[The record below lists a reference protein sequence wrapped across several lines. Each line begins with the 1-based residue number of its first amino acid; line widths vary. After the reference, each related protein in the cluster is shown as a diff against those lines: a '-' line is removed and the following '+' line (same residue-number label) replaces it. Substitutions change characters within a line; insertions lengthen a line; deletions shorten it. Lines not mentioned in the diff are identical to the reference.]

1 MRAPL
6 ATALLALLIGCDDAS
21 SATDTSADTAD
32 TSVDTADTS
41 APPDTADTADTSAP
55 PDTADTA
62 DTSTPLDTAD
72 TSEDDTASAL
82 CGCDSPASCLFA
94 KTSASCASVAQTCTG
109 QDMTPVAACGTDD
122 AMATCTR
129 GTSSITYHWSALRG
143 FLADAKAQC
152 DAGGAAAGT
161 FAVASIPAGDG
172 TPCSC
177 QRSAS
182 ACVQTFGAACSTF
195 TCDAGVESGTCSTSE
210 RLRARCVTRDGQRE
224 VVFYANGLT
233 LELAETT
240 CLGASAFQYYWFPDP
255 N

>member
-6 ATALLALLIGCDDAS
+6 ATALLVLFGCEDTS
-21 SATDTSADTAD
+21 PATDTSTSPDTD
-32 TSVDTADTS
+32 TSTLPDTDTS
-41 APPDTADTADTSAP
+41 TSP
-55 PDTADTA
+55 DTA
-62 DTSTPLDTAD
+62 DTSTSPDIAD
-72 TSEDDTASAL
+72 TSTSPDTDDTDDTAEPTDTASS

-94 KTSASCASVAQTCTG
+94 KTPASCASVAQTCTG
-109 QDMTPVAACGTDD
+109 EGMTLVTACDTDD
-122 AMATCTR
+122 VMATCTR

-152 DAGGAAAGT
+152 DAGGPAAGT
-161 FAVASIPAGDG
+161 FTVAPIPAGDG
-172 TPCSC
+172 APCSC

-182 ACVQTFGAACSTF
+182 ACVQTFGAACASF
-195 TCDAGVESGTCSTSE
+195 TCDAGVETATCPSSE

-224 VVFYANGLT
+224 VVFYAGSLT
-233 LELAETT
+233 LEVAETT